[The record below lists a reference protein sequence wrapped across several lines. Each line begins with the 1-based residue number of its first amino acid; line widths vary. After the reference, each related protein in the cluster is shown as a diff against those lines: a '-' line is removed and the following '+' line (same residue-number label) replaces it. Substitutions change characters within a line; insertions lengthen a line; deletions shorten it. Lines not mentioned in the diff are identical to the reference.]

1 MCSFRIGLLGATV
14 VLVCALF
21 LPNSGRATELLLNGS
36 FEDTGTLPYS
46 CGTNCNYSQSYTG
59 FYNTDTT
66 TIPDWTINP
75 NSIAGVE
82 AGTGAS
88 PPAEDGV
95 AFGYITQHGSLG
107 QVPTATVVATDTYT
121 LSGYFYD
128 PYGQQSLTLY
138 FGGSKVG
145 YLIAPTGT
153 GWVEVSGQFSGSGY
167 AGDTIYVQVNV
178 GSGADFDNISLTV
191 PGGLPLPAALP
202 LFAGGLSLF
211 GGVGYW
217 RKRRRNN
224 VTALAAA

>member
-82 AGTGAS
+82 AGFE
-88 PPAEDGV
+88 PAELNG
-95 AFGYITQHGSLG
+95 
-107 QVPTATVVATDTYT
+107 
-121 LSGYFYD
+121 
-128 PYGQQSLTLY
+128 
-138 FGGSKVG
+138 
-145 YLIAPTGT
+145 
-153 GWVEVSGQFSGSGY
+153 
-167 AGDTIYVQVNV
+167 
-178 GSGADFDNISLTV
+178 
-191 PGGLPLPAALP
+191 
-202 LFAGGLSLF
+202 
-211 GGVGYW
+211 
-217 RKRRRNN
+217 
-224 VTALAAA
+224 